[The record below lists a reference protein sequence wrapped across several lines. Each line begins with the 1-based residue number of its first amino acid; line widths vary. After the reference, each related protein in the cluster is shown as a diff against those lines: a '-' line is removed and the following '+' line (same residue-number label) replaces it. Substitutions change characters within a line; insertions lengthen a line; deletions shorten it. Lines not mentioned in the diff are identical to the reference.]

1 MRPSEK
7 IESSVKKMNFSAG
20 AELRKHILADALKAH
35 EQTET
40 QPAFEKPNIWRII
53 MKSKSTRLAT
63 AAVLF
68 IATVAGL
75 SILSITSK
83 PAWAIEQTIEALRHI
98 KAVHISGVGNCCP
111 EGNRNTV
118 EMWMRPNST
127 NPDTTGDFRYQEGQY
142 FIHVASEEKNLTY
155 VYYSWS
161 GTGGVVYISEG
172 LNRRGGGLFP
182 GSDWFEQLKRQNKN
196 WQEEYRKDEVTGR
209 DSVFVT
215 LEWPVDNMKYWLM
228 QFDLESKLPVRA
240 AVWYDERRQGTP
252 RYEYSFIEY
261 NPELPA
267 DFFEFDIPEGAQV
280 VDCRGLRDLLD
291 SDSNTGIAVENM
303 SEEEAC
309 RQVGSEY
316 WSAVIAKDWVRL
328 QKIRPLVSE
337 EELNELLGLYD
348 EDEPVA
354 LIEIAA
360 VNHFHQET
368 FAEVTCVLKTKSGQT
383 KTSILNVEIRNKPP
397 EQVGAVAGTI
407 GPELF

>member
-1 MRPSEK
+1 MRSSEN
-7 IESSVKKMNFSAG
+7 IENAVKKMNFTAG
-20 AELRKHILADALKAH
+20 AELREQILADAMKAH
-35 EQTET
+35 EQAGT

-53 MKSKSTRLAT
+53 MKRRASQF
-63 AAVLF
+63 AAVVVV
-68 IATVAGL
+68 IGV
-75 SILSITSK
+75 ILSITILERFNQ

-118 EMWMRPNST
+118 DIWMRPNST
-127 NPDTTGDFRYQEGQY
+127 NPDITGDFRYQEGQY
-142 FIHVASEEKNLTY
+142 FTHVASEEKNLTY
-155 VYYSWS
+155 VYYSWL

-182 GSDWFEQLKRQNKN
+182 GSDWFEQLKKQNEN

-228 QFDLESKLPVRA
+228 QFDLESKLPVWA

-267 DFFEFDIPEGAQV
+267 DFFEFDIPEGVQV
-280 VDCRGLRDLLD
+280 VDCRQLRDLLD

-328 QKIRPLVSE
+328 QEIRPLVSE

-360 VNHFHQET
+360 INHIHTET